1 MAESKSDRFDMVVE
15 NENRRVGRM
24 SKEELSQCVL
34 DIKGFFE
41 RVGVKV
47 TGASSGSFQSLG
59 KAFDFDIP
67 EAFSYFLE
75 SVNGNIWF
83 MEKEA
88 MTVDTIID
96 TLSELESSELWRAG
110 LLPFCGDSS
119 GMLVIDAKSGSGMVV
134 EWDEDDGLGDTMS
147 SNFLDFI
154 EKFRDD
160 LSKCEYVD
168 GCGLI
173 EKVGAPSRK

>member
-88 MTVDTIID
+88 
-96 TLSELESSELWRAG
+96 SEWRQIYKVRGDRLQQPVTACVLISSIYAL
-110 LLPFCGDSS
+110 
-119 GMLVIDAKSGSGMVV
+119 
-134 EWDEDDGLGDTMS
+134 
-147 SNFLDFI
+147 
-154 EKFRDD
+154 
-160 LSKCEYVD
+160 
-168 GCGLI
+168 
-173 EKVGAPSRK
+173 